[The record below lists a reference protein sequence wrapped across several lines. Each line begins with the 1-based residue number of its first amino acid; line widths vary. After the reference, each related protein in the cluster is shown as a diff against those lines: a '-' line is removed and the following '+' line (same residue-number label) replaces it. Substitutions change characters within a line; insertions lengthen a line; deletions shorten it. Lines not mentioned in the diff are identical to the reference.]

1 MNSAHYAYVFAIA
14 LSLAGASSPAAV
26 VPSELATAAGSAGE
40 PSPEFRDR
48 REQGIEFHNGALEGD
63 EEAAEKAVE
72 RLERYVETFSN
83 DGEARAYLGSA
94 YAMMA
99 RDASS
104 VVNKMRYTNR
114 GLRHLDRA
122 LEVAP
127 RDFAVRLIRA
137 NVNSSL
143 PKMFR
148 RGEAALQDMLAL
160 DEIFREAPS
169 PGLARW
175 MVEIYETLQRHTPDA
190 GPWDERLERAR
201 ELSKEL
207 QER

>member
-1 MNSAHYAYVFAIA
+1 MNSAHYAYVFAAA

-26 VPSELATAAGSAGE
+26 VPPALATAAGSAGE
-40 PSPEFRDR
+40 PSPEFRDL
-48 REQGIEFHNGALEGD
+48 REQGIEFHNGAREGD

-94 YAMMA
+94 CAMMA

-122 LEVAP
+122 LEVGSSRFRRAP
-127 RDFAVRLIRA
+127 DSRQREFQLAEDVQSRRSGAPGHAGARRDF
-137 NVNSSL
+137 S
-143 PKMFR
+143 
-148 RGEAALQDMLAL
+148 
-160 DEIFREAPS
+160 
-169 PGLARW
+169 
-175 MVEIYETLQRHTPDA
+175 
-190 GPWDERLERAR
+190 
-201 ELSKEL
+201 
-207 QER
+207 